1 MRRYQSSSSSWMLL
15 GLISSAAVMWSSSN
29 YAVVRAQSA
38 DSKMPPPFF
47 LQDPTDSLCLAGEEF
62 KRCSIDTLWYAT
74 GTQGAYQIH
83 KRPLDGVVDE
93 QDDGLCLSKK
103 SCKESDMEKM
113 MDAKVTKCS
122 NCGAKGWNILGENE
136 VGYTLLTDDGK
147 TCLAR
152 LPSTN
157 NNNAGGPVVN
167 DKAVTAPCDGKDTPL
182 TTLQLQFASA
192 SDISTMSSPGARL
205 VTAAADGDKKMVQ
218 SILKEEGVSVNDRD
232 WDGLTALIPAA
243 SAGHLDLCKFLVKTA
258 NIDVNAADK
267 DGITALMEA
276 SIMGHV
282 KIVEFLIENG
292 ATVDETAKSGIT
304 ALWLAASEGQ
314 DEVVKV
320 LLNKGHADPT
330 NTRIDG
336 ISALMTAAVGGH
348 ASMVKLL
355 LEQPGVNATA
365 TDKEGLTPLMNS
377 AEKGDVDVVKAL
389 LDSIPAEERASYV
402 NQFSATGFTALVIA
416 SAHGHTKAVDV
427 MLDYGADASIGCQDS
442 GVTALMYAAANKQL
456 DVVKLL
462 LDKGKAD
469 VDQRHNGRGTALIE
483 AGSGGAVE
491 AMKLLV
497 EAGANIDAKDED
509 GVSPLMG
516 IASTCVLEGQEYIW
530 GLLEKAGLA
539 EKEINRMS
547 FSGGTPIMFAAAGGH
562 TSCVKFFIDHGAE
575 VNVRSKATPEY
586 LAKLEQHHF
595 ESGSTQQNENE
606 RHVDDVT
613 PLIVAVQGGHLECAQ
628 ALLDAGADPTL
639 VDAEGRTAL
648 TLAIKGNYGEVAI
661 ALVKAGA
668 DPNMPFTDEE
678 GVEHN
683 LLFDSIMVENEE
695 FAKVLIEKGADLYHK
710 DAKLVTTLLQAS
722 HRGLTE
728 VAQMLVDA
736 HASRG
741 NGGTF
746 LDDASDEGVTP
757 LIAASSE
764 GHEAVVALLLKA
776 GANVNAKDQDGTT
789 ALMAAAAR
797 GHLPIVQALIANGA
811 SVNEQN
817 QDGHS
822 ALMFAFNGKN
832 QVQTLL
838 ERYEQYYEEQ
848 KQQAATGDDGQPKED
863 KELEDDGGTGPII
876 KEALSNHTA
885 LVDFLLGKGADA
897 SLKDKEGHVAKDFDY
912 QADNP
917 AVFTKGTLGSDT
929 AASSSSSSDV
939 KEEL

>member
-1 MRRYQSSSSSWMLL
+1 MD
-15 GLISSAAVMWSSSN
+15 AVSI
-29 YAVVRAQSA
+29 VV
-38 DSKMPPPFF
+38 
-47 LQDPTDSLCLAGEEF
+47 L
-62 KRCSIDTLWYAT
+62 SIVVTRI
-74 GTQGAYQIH
+74 GAYQIH

-103 SCKESDMEKM
+103 SCKDSDIEKM
-113 MDAKVTKCS
+113 MDVKVTKCS

-152 LPSTN
+152 LP
-157 NNNAGGPVVN
+157 AAEGGPNSPVVN
-167 DKAVTAPCDGKDTPL
+167 DKAVTAPCDGKDTPV

-192 SDISTMSSPGARL
+192 SDISTMASPGARL
-205 VTAAADGDKKMVQ
+205 VTAAADGDKKMIQ
-218 SILKEEGVSVNDRD
+218 NILKEDGVSINDKD

-258 NIDVNAADK
+258 GSDVNAADK

-314 DEVVKV
+314 DDVVKL
-320 LLNKGHADPT
+320 LLNKGNADPA

-355 LEQPGVNATA
+355 LEQAGVNATA
-365 TDKEGLTPLMNS
+365 VDKEGLTPLMNS
-377 AEKGDVDVVKAL
+377 AEKGDVEVVKAL
-389 LDSIPAEERASYV
+389 LESILAEERGTYV
-402 NQFSATGFTALVIA
+402 NHFSATGFTALVIA
-416 SAHGHTKAVDV
+416 SAHGHKDAVEA
-427 MLDYGADASIGCQDS
+427 MLDYGADASIGCQDT

-462 LDKGKAD
+462 LEKGKVD
-469 VDQRHNGRGTALIE
+469 VDQRHNGGGTALIE

-491 AMKLLV
+491 AMKILI

-516 IASTCVLEGQEYIW
+516 IASTCVMEGQEYMW
-530 GLLEKAGLA
+530 DLLEKAGLA
-539 EKEINRMS
+539 DVEINRMS

-562 TSCVKFFIDHGAE
+562 TPCVQFFLDRGAH

-586 LAKLEQHHF
+586 LAKLEQHQL
-595 ESGSTQQNENE
+595 ESGTTEQNENE

-613 PLIVAVQGGHLECAQ
+613 PLIVATQGGHLECVQ
-628 ALLDAGADPTL
+628 ALLDAGADATL

-648 TLAIKGNYGEVAI
+648 TLAIKGNYGDVAI
-661 ALVKAGA
+661 ALIKAGA

-695 FAKVLIEKGADLYHK
+695 FAKVLVEKGADLYHK
-710 DAKLVTTLLQAS
+710 DAKLVSTLLQAS
-722 HRGLTE
+722 HRGL
-728 VAQMLVDA
+728 VDVVRVLVDA
-736 HASRG
+736 HKSRG
-741 NGGTF
+741 NGSTF

-757 LIAASSE
+757 LIAAASE
-764 GHEAVVALLLKA
+764 GHDAVVSLLLQV
-776 GANVNAKDQDGTT
+776 GANGNAKDKDGTS
-789 ALMAAAAR
+789 ALMAASAR
-797 GHLPIVQALIANGA
+797 GHLSIVKVLIANG
-811 SVNEQN
+811 SNVNEQN

-822 ALMFAFNGKN
+822 ALMFAYNGKN

-848 KQQAATGDDGQPKED
+848 QQASQEQGTEEVQE
-863 KELEDDGGTGPII
+863 EQDDGGTGPII

-885 LVDFLLGKGADA
+885 LVDFLLSNGADA

-917 AVFTKGTLGSDT
+917 AVFGKGTLNSDNEATGSRGTND
-929 AASSSSSSDV
+929 A